1 MKTNELERI
10 MVAMFRRWGLI
21 PLPLVFGVLAFALA
35 WAPGRLL
42 AAEAL
47 PHEVKVR
54 NVEFVLIPEGWFYKS
69 GGVATAEGPNG
80 GNVKVWLDSFYIA
93 KYEARARDLVPF
105 MNSRLPNP
113 KYYAGDIASCSMRLG
128 KDGNYGLVEPQADL
142 PATHLSWVLA
152 DQWAR
157 WMGFRLPSEA
167 EWEKAARGED
177 QRTYPWGNEPPDD
190 THANFAVTSHCLV
203 WPVDRAGKGASP
215 YGVVN
220 MAGNVREFVADW
232 HNAEYDR
239 MQKDGLKNP
248 PGPDAGLASPGVKE
262 GSKFLKGGRWASMPF
277 QLRIAERVAAPH
289 DEPFQCNG
297 TRFALDVAVVKKHL
311 ADGSAVV
318 LVP

>member
-1 MKTNELERI
+1 MN
-10 MVAMFRRWGLI
+10 AMFGRYRQ
-21 PLPLVFGVLAFALA
+21 LPLTQIFGLLLGLVM
-35 WAPGRLL
+35 APGYLL
-42 AAEAL
+42 AAEVL
-47 PHEVKVR
+47 PREVKVR
-54 NVEFVLIPEGWFYKS
+54 NVEFVLVPEGWFFKS
-69 GGVATAEGPNG
+69 GGVPSADSPNG
-80 GNVKVWLDSFYIA
+80 GNVRVWLDAFYIA

-105 MNSRLPNP
+105 MNTRLLDA

-128 KDGNYGLVEPQADL
+128 KDGAYRLVEPEADL

-177 QRTYPWGNEPPDD
+177 QRMYPWGNEPPDD
-190 THANFAVTSHCLV
+190 TYANFDVTSHCLV
-203 WPVDRAGKGASP
+203 WPVDRAGKGNSP

-232 HNAEYDR
+232 HNEVHDR
-239 MQKDGLKNP
+239 LQKDGMKNP
-248 PGPDAGLASPGVKE
+248 PGPDKALASPGVPANA
-262 GSKFLKGGRWASMPF
+262 KFLKGGRWASKPF

-297 TRFALDVAVVKKHL
+297 TRFALDVAAVKKHL
-311 ADGSAVV
+311 ADGAAVV
-318 LVP
+318 LRP

>member
-1 MKTNELERI
+1 
-10 MVAMFRRWGLI
+10 MVAMFRCLRSM
-21 PLPLVFGVLAFALA
+21 PLTLVFGVLVLGLA
-35 WAPGRLL
+35 SAPGRLL
-42 AAEAL
+42 AAEPL

-69 GGVATAEGPNG
+69 GGVATPDGPNG
-80 GNVKVWLDSFYIA
+80 GNVRVWLDAFYIA

-105 MNSRLPNP
+105 MNARLANP
-113 KYYAGDIASCSMRLG
+113 KYYAGDVASCSMRLG
-128 KDGNYGLVEPQADL
+128 KDGNYGLVEPEADL

-167 EWEKAARGED
+167 EWEKSARGDD
-177 QRTYPWGNEPPDD
+177 QRLYPWGNESPDD
-190 THANFAVTSHCLV
+190 TYANFAVTSHCLV

-232 HNAEYDR
+232 HNADHDR
-239 MQKDGLKNP
+239 LQKDGLKNP
-248 PGPDAGLASPGVKE
+248 PGPDKGVASPGVKE
-262 GSKFLKGGRWASMPF
+262 NSKFLKGGRWASVPF

-297 TRFALDVAVVKKHL
+297 TRFALDASVVRKLL
-311 ADGSAVV
+311 AEGTAVV
-318 LVP
+318 LVR